1 MTTIQIDLFLTTK
14 VEILLFGKKPDD
26 DINLIISITEKNIAF
41 KSFYHFTDDIEESR
55 QFPNTDGP
63 FLALQIAA
71 DEEGFIIRALGTGW
85 VKRYDHRLPLSNIQY
100 LVITGSYIQNV
111 IIDQEEEPEEQ
122 QDEDEQM
129 YEQNE
134 DIEHETNENDY

>member
-26 DINLIISITEKNIAF
+26 DINLIISITEK
-41 KSFYHFTDDIEESR
+41 
-55 QFPNTDGP
+55 
-63 FLALQIAA
+63 
-71 DEEGFIIRALGTGW
+71 RALGTGW